1 MSSSFLFSPLLCTS
15 VVSSR
20 AILEGFDDSSSP
32 SRFLFNPGFMA
43 FSSCWATSFSCV
55 PEPPKLPPAL
65 TLSMVDSLDFSTDSV
80 PTSTAS
86 ESLHDFKQDSLTES
100 TCSLLLLWSEELPV
114 MLAAA
119 LFVLW
124 SVLRELLGVSVGV
137 LCVVWLLVLSGVL
150 VVVALGL
157 NLRALGLLNFLNR
170 SLYLSPSLK

>member
-1 MSSSFLFSPLLCTS
+1 
-15 VVSSR
+15 
-20 AILEGFDDSSSP
+20 
-32 SRFLFNPGFMA
+32 
-43 FSSCWATSFSCV
+43 
-55 PEPPKLPPAL
+55 
-65 TLSMVDSLDFSTDSV
+65 
-80 PTSTAS
+80 
-86 ESLHDFKQDSLTES
+86 
-100 TCSLLLLWSEELPV
+100 